1 MSLTCASTGVS
12 LPGGPLRCVVLPGDL
27 HPATSIATPSTGG
40 GEVQAGDTI
49 AVTVE
54 GRDVFGNV
62 VDGPLPGSVAVVARG
77 AAVVTLT
84 REAATPQP
92 NDARTSVVVFSGAMS
107 VAGAY
112 TLEATVGGRA
122 VSGWPRRLHVAVAAA
137 AAARCKVSGSA
148 LTSGAPLECGR
159 AAAVLLE
166 TYDSLRNACSSGGA
180 DVRMLLQAA
189 DGEQEEHEQQQELEV
204 TDHAD
209 GSYSAHVQLHTAG
222 RWLLRV
228 LVNHDAVK
236 ASGFELVSAHGALA
250 AADCAVL
257 DVAELANGVV
267 VCGGATAVRVA
278 PLHLSSGRR
287 LTSDDSLGLTVTAP
301 TGARARL
308 PMQLREDGR
317 QAQWTVPW
325 GEAGTYS
332 VAVVVAG
339 EHVCGSPFSI
349 TAQAQQ
355 LSLAHSAMNG
365 EGLTGCVAGERVVVT
380 IDARDAHGNDASAA
394 AADAVGVEASGCTA
408 AVKEASVT
416 ALGGGRYQ
424 LAYSVTRAGG
434 YEVMLQAAGT
444 GERWALRGE
453 CVAAAAEAARCVV
466 TGGGQTVTAGCV
478 AVLTVTPFDAFGNA
492 CGNDGGGLA
501 VRAVCDGPGEVAVGC
516 CQRADGATEVSF
528 DSNASNRQRAGKHDG
543 RFRLKRAW

>member
-1 MSLTCASTGVS
+1 MSLTCAATGVP

-27 HPATSIATPSTGG
+27 HPATSIATLSTSSG
-40 GEVQAGDTI
+40 GELHAGETI
-49 AVTVE
+49 TVTVE

-62 VDGPLPGSVAVVARG
+62 VDGPLPSCIAVVARG
-77 AAVVTLT
+77 AADVTLA
-84 REAATPQP
+84 RQESIPQP

-112 TLEATVGGRA
+112 TLEVTMGGRA
-122 VSGWPRRLHVAVAAA
+122 VSGWPRRVHVAAAAA

-148 LTSGAPLECGR
+148 LTCGAPLECGR
-159 AAAVLLE
+159 AATVVLD
-166 TYDSLRNACSSGGA
+166 TFDSLRNACSGGGA
-180 DVRMLLQAA
+180 DVLMLLQAA
-189 DGEQEEHEQQQELEV
+189 DDEQDEHAQPQELEV

-228 LVNHDAVK
+228 QVNHAPVK

-250 AADCAVL
+250 AADCMVL
-257 DVAELANGVV
+257 DVTELANGVV

-278 PLHLSSGRR
+278 PVHLSSRRR
-287 LTSDDSLGLTVTAP
+287 LTSEDSLGLTVTTP
-301 TGARARL
+301 TGVRARL
-308 PMQLREDGR
+308 PMQLREDGL

-365 EGLTGCVAGERVVVT
+365 EGLTGCTAGERVVVT
-380 IDARDAHGNDASAA
+380 IAARDAHGNDASAA
-394 AADAVGVEASGCTA
+394 TADAVGVEASGCTA
-408 AVKEASVT
+408 AVNEASVT

-424 LAYSVTRAGG
+424 LAYCVTRAGG
-434 YEVMLQAAGT
+434 YEVMLRAAGT

-453 CVAAAAEAARCVV
+453 CVAAAADAARCVV
-466 TGGGQTVTAGCV
+466 TGAGQTVTAGCV
-478 AVLTVTPFDAFGNA
+478 AVLTVAPFDAFGNA
-492 CGNDGGGLA
+492 CGKDGGGLA

-516 CQRADGATEVSF
+516 CRRADGAMEVS
-528 DSNASNRQRAGKHDG
+528 HH
-543 RFRLKRAW
+543 

>member
-1 MSLTCASTGVS
+1 MTPRGQVHYEAKVAGQYTVSLTCAATGVP

-27 HPATSIATPSTGG
+27 HPATSIATLSTTGG
-40 GEVQAGDTI
+40 GELRAGDTI

-62 VDGPLPGSVAVVARG
+62 VDGPLPTSVAVVARG
-77 AAVVTLT
+77 AADVTLT
-84 REAATPQP
+84 RQAATQQP
-92 NDARTSVVVFSGAMS
+92 DDARASAVVFSGALA

-112 TLEATVGGRA
+112 TLEATIGGRA
-122 VSGWPRRLHVAVAAA
+122 VNGWPCRVHVAAAAA
-137 AAARCKVSGSA
+137 AAARCKLSGSA
-148 LTSGAPLECGR
+148 LTSSAPLECGR
-159 AAAVLLE
+159 AAMVVLE
-166 TYDSLRNACSSGGA
+166 AYDSLRNACSGGGA

-189 DGEQEEHEQQQELEV
+189 DGEQQQQEMGV

-209 GSYSAHVQLHTAG
+209 GSYSALVQLHTAG
-222 RWLLRV
+222 RWLLHV
-228 LVNHDAVK
+228 QVNHAPVK
-236 ASGFELVSAHGALA
+236 ASGFELVSVHGALV
-250 AADCAVL
+250 AADCVVL

-278 PLHLSSGRR
+278 PRHPSSGRR
-287 LTSDDSLGLTVTAP
+287 LTSEDSLGLTVTTP

-308 PMQLREDGR
+308 PMQLCEDGR
-317 QAQWTVPW
+317 HAQWMVPW
-325 GEAGTYS
+325 SEAGTYQ

-355 LSLAHSAMNG
+355 LSLAHSVMSG
-365 EGLTGCVAGERVVVT
+365 EGLSACVAGQRVVVT
-380 IDARDAHGNDASAA
+380 IAARDAHGNDASAA
-394 AADAVGVEASGCTA
+394 AADAVRVEASGCTA

-424 LAYSVTRAGG
+424 LAYSVTLAGG
-434 YEVMLQAAGT
+434 YEVMLRAADT

-453 CVAAAAEAARCVV
+453 CVAAAADAARCVV

-478 AVLTVTPFDAFGNA
+478 AVLTVAPFDAFGNA

-501 VRAVCDGPGEVAVGC
+501 VRAVCDGPGEIVVGC
-516 CQRADGATEVSF
+516 CLRADGVTEVSF
-528 DSNASNRQRAGKHDG
+528 D
-543 RFRLKRAW
+543 